1 MNKFIKLITIIYV
14 LLFLNL
20 LISQTLFST
29 VIIFFIANLYLS
41 IFTKLENK
49 IINKIVFIEL
59 IFWIINS
66 YLFLSNNNDAWFL
79 GLNNLLWLLTSIKL
93 IEVKNNINIKNII
106 PLLLLSIGT
115 NTLFNS
121 TFISNILVITS
132 VFLLIYSLLVLNK
145 YKSKNI
151 IKQLIILLTFLP
163 IAIISFFNI
172 PSPKPW
178 LRINSKTIAKTS
190 ISNVLKPGDISSLAQ
205 STDLVG
211 RVFFKDGLPKPEERY
226 WRVYTLDHFE
236 NNSWTS
242 KEYSENKKLLI
253 DKSLSSNNSKVLN
266 NEKK

>member
-1 MNKFIKLITIIYV
+1 MNKFIKLITIIYI

-66 YLFLSNNNDAWFL
+66 YWFLSNNNEAWFL

-132 VFLLIYSLLVLNK
+132 VFLLIYSL
-145 YKSKNI
+145 
-151 IKQLIILLTFLP
+151 
-163 IAIISFFNI
+163 
-172 PSPKPW
+172 
-178 LRINSKTIAKTS
+178 
-190 ISNVLKPGDISSLAQ
+190 
-205 STDLVG
+205 
-211 RVFFKDGLPKPEERY
+211 
-226 WRVYTLDHFE
+226 
-236 NNSWTS
+236 
-242 KEYSENKKLLI
+242 
-253 DKSLSSNNSKVLN
+253 
-266 NEKK
+266 